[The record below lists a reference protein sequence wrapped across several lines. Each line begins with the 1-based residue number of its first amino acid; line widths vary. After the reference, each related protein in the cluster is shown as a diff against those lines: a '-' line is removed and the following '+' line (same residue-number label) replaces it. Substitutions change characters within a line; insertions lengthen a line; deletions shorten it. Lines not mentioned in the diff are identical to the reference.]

1 MFLET
6 AARYTGCQGKT
17 LVLLTLLLGIAALVS
32 LSPTQQAPYAMTMA
46 SRPMQSMQATHAFN
60 PMQSRQPLFLQPE
73 RFQPVSASKMES
85 EFGRREMMDGLA
97 FAFAAG
103 LAHEKAAFAVT
114 PVDLKD
120 DRKAKATGF
129 DITYEARDLDLPQ
142 NVRDGMT
149 QARTSAADTKKR
161 VAESVKRLEAVQS
174 DIKVAYWS
182 DAGNAL
188 RRQVGTLRFD
198 LNTLAETKPAGE
210 KKVALAA
217 KKAFFSDVE
226 KLDLA
231 IKEKKLEPALK
242 AYDKASASLDAVL
255 KTVA

>member
-1 MFLET
+1 
-6 AARYTGCQGKT
+6 
-17 LVLLTLLLGIAALVS
+17 
-32 LSPTQQAPYAMTMA
+32 MTMA

-73 RFQPVSASKMES
+73 RFQPASASKMES

-142 NVRDGMT
+142 NICDGLT
-149 QARTSAADTKKR
+149 QARTSSADTKKR
-161 VAESVKRLEAVQS
+161 VAESIKRLEGVLS

-182 DAGNAL
+182 DAGNQL

-198 LNTLAETKPAGE
+198 LNTLAETKGPSE
-210 KKVALAA
+210 KKAALAL
-217 KKAFFSDVE
+217 KKEYFKDIQS
-226 KLDLA
+226 LDLA
-231 IKEKKLEPALK
+231 IREKKMEVALK
-242 AYDKASASLDAVL
+242 AYAKAQGELEELL
-255 KTVA
+255 KLVG

>member
-1 MFLET
+1 
-6 AARYTGCQGKT
+6 
-17 LVLLTLLLGIAALVS
+17 
-32 LSPTQQAPYAMTMA
+32 MTMA

-73 RFQPVSASKMES
+73 RFQPASASKMES
-85 EFGRREMMDGLA
+85 KFGRREMMDGLA
-97 FAFAAG
+97 FAFAAA
-103 LAHEKAAFAVT
+103 LAHEKAAFAFT

-142 NVRDGMT
+142 NIRDGMT
-149 QARTSAADTKKR
+149 QARTSAVDTKAR
-161 VAESVKRLEAVQS
+161 VAESQKRFSSVLD

-198 LNTLAETKPAGE
+198 LNTLAETKGPSE
-210 KKVALAA
+210 KKAALAL
-217 KKAFFSDVE
+217 KKQYFADIQS
-226 KLDLA
+226 LDLA
-231 IKEKKLEPALK
+231 IREKKMEPALK
-242 AYDKASASLDAVL
+242 AYAKAQGELEELL
-255 KTVA
+255 KLVG

>member
-1 MFLET
+1 MS
-6 AARYTGCQGKT
+6 G
-17 LVLLTLLLGIAALVS
+17 
-32 LSPTQQAPYAMTMA
+32 
-46 SRPMQSMQATHAFN
+46 
-60 PMQSRQPLFLQPE
+60 
-73 RFQPVSASKMES
+73 
-85 EFGRREMMDGLA
+85 
-97 FAFAAG
+97 FAFALAG
-103 LAHEKAAFAVT
+103 ATAAHEKAAFAVT

-142 NVRDGMT
+142 NIRDGLT
-149 QARTSAADTKKR
+149 QARTSSADTKKR
-161 VAESVKRLEAVQS
+161 VSESVKRLEGVLS

-182 DAGNAL
+182 DAGNQL

-198 LNTLAETKPAGE
+198 LNTLAETKPASE
-210 KKVALAA
+210 KKAVLAA

>member
-1 MFLET
+1 
-6 AARYTGCQGKT
+6 
-17 LVLLTLLLGIAALVS
+17 
-32 LSPTQQAPYAMTMA
+32 
-46 SRPMQSMQATHAFN
+46 MQSMQATKAFN
-60 PMQSRQPLFLQPE
+60 PMQPRRPLFLQPE
-73 RFQPVSASKMES
+73 RFQPASASKMES

-149 QARTSAADTKKR
+149 QARSSVADTKKR
-161 VAESVKRLEAVQS
+161 VVESSKRITSVG
-174 DIKVAYWS
+174 DDVKVAYWTQ
-182 DAGNAL
+182 AGNEL

-198 LNTLAETKPAGE
+198 LNTLAQAKPGNE
-210 KKVALAA
+210 KKAVQAA
-217 KKAFFSDVE
+217 RKKLFADVE
-226 KLDLA
+226 VLDLA
-231 IKEKKLEPALK
+231 IREKKMDAALA
-242 AYDKASASLDAVL
+242 AYDKAKSSLDVVL
-255 KTVA
+255 NVV

>member
-1 MFLET
+1 
-6 AARYTGCQGKT
+6 
-17 LVLLTLLLGIAALVS
+17 
-32 LSPTQQAPYAMTMA
+32 MTMA

-73 RFQPVSASKMES
+73 RFQPASASKMES
-85 EFGRREMMDGLA
+85 KFGRREMMDGLA

-142 NVRDGMT
+142 NIRDGMT
-149 QARTSAADTKKR
+149 QARTSAVDTKAR
-161 VAESVKRLEAVQS
+161 VAESQKRFSSVLD

-210 KKVALAA
+210 KKAALSA
-217 KKAFFSDVE
+217 KTKFFSDVE

-242 AYDKASASLDAVL
+242 AYDQASASLDAVL

>member
-1 MFLET
+1 MQ
-6 AARYTGCQGKT
+6 AAR
-17 LVLLTLLLGIAALVS
+17 
-32 LSPTQQAPYAMTMA
+32 
-46 SRPMQSMQATHAFN
+46 AFN
-60 PMQSRQPLFLQPE
+60 PMQPRRS
-73 RFQPVSASKMES
+73 RFQPVSVSANKMGN
-85 EFGRREMMDGLA
+85 EFEPSRREMIDGLA
-97 FAFAAG
+97 FAFAAA
-103 LAHEKAAFAVT
+103 LAQEKAALAVT

-182 DAGNAL
+182 DAGNSL